1 MKHIFISLLMGF
13 VFLLSACAPAA
24 TAAPFAA
31 TSTSHPAPVDTPIVP
46 TPTVAVPTPT
56 EVQVYTSMNIV
67 KVPAPSLTNN
77 LVNEPT
83 ERMLY
88 VYLPPSYNSSETRYP
103 VLYYLPGYG
112 DGNIIGFRLPDDMD
126 KLIEAGQVDEMII
139 VVASG
144 TSKLGGSFYVNSPV
158 TGNWEDF
165 IVEDVVGYVDS
176 HFRTLAQAES
186 RGITGHSMGGF
197 GALNIAMHHPEVFN
211 AVYSMSPGLFDK
223 NGLAES
229 QMFSSEGLI
238 SKFVEYEKEV
248 SAASLEDAQRHMF
261 ASPQQFALSYG
272 FAFAPNPD
280 RHPPY
285 FDYPYTE
292 AGGQLVRDDAIWEK
306 WESGFG
312 GIADEAKQY
321 KDNFLQLKG
330 IAVDYG
336 INDEYAWI
344 PKGCTYFGEQLTAA
358 GIPVKVES
366 YDGTHQ
372 SGLSERIRD
381 FMLPFFSMKLQFES
395 GE

>member
-1 MKHIFISLLMGF
+1 MKHILISLLIAF
-13 VFLLSACAPAA
+13 VFLSSGCAPAVPA
-24 TAAPFAA
+24 TPSVA
-31 TSTSHPAPVDTPIVP
+31 TSTSQPAPADTPIVP
-46 TPTVAVPTPT
+46 TPTIAVPTST
-56 EVQVYTSMNIV
+56 EVQTHASMNMV
-67 KVPAPSLTNN
+67 KVPAPSLANN

-88 VYLPPSYNSSETRYP
+88 VYLPPSYNTSETRYP

-126 KLIEAGQVDEMII
+126 KLIEARQVNEMII
-139 VVASG
+139 VVAAG
-144 TSKLGGSFYVNSPV
+144 TSKPGGSFYVNSSV

-165 IVEDVVGYVDS
+165 IVKDVVGYMDS
-176 HFRTLAQAES
+176 HFRTLADVES

-197 GALNIAMHHPEVFN
+197 GALNIAMHHPEVFS
-211 AVYSMSPGLFDK
+211 AVYSMSPGLFDE

-229 QMFSSEGLI
+229 QMFSSESLI
-238 SKFVEYEKEV
+238 TKFVEYEKEV
-248 SAASLEDAQRHMF
+248 SASPLEDAQRQMF

-272 FAFAPNPD
+272 LAFAPNPD

-292 AGGQLVRDDAIWEK
+292 VDGQLVRDDAIWKK

-321 KDNFLQLKG
+321 KDNLLRLKG
-330 IAVDYG
+330 IVVDYG
-336 INDEYAWI
+336 TNDEYAWI
-344 PKGCTYFGEQLTAA
+344 PKGCAYFGKQLTAA

-366 YDGTHQ
+366 YEGTHQ

-381 FMLPFFSMKLQFES
+381 FMLPFFSTTLKFEA

>member
-1 MKHIFISLLMGF
+1 MKHILISLLMA
-13 VFLLSACAPAA
+13 VAFLLSSCAPAA
-24 TAAPFAA
+24 SAVA
-31 TSTSHPAPVDTPIVP
+31 TSTSQPTPVDTPIIP
-46 TPTVAVPTPT
+46 TPTIAVPTPT

-67 KVPAPSLTNN
+67 KVPAPSLENN
-77 LVNEPT
+77 LVGEPA

-88 VYLPPSYNSSETRYP
+88 VYLPPSYNTSENRYP

-126 KLIEAGQVDEMII
+126 KLIQGGQVNEMII

-165 IVEDVVGYVDS
+165 IVQDVVGYVDS
-176 HFRTLAQAES
+176 HFRTLAQVES

-197 GALNIAMHHPEVFN
+197 GALNIAMHHPDMFS
-211 AVYSMSPGLFDK
+211 AVYSMSPGLFDE

-229 QMFSSEGLI
+229 QMFSSESLI
-238 SKFVEYEKEV
+238 TKFVEYEKEV
-248 SAASLEDAQRHMF
+248 SASPLEDAQRQMF

-285 FDYPYTE
+285 FDYPYTQVD
-292 AGGQLVRDDAIWEK
+292 GQLVRDDAVWRK

-312 GIADEAKQY
+312 GIAEEAKQY

-330 IAVDYG
+330 IVVDYG
-336 INDEYAWI
+336 TNDEYAWI
-344 PKGCTYFGEQLTAA
+344 PKGCVYFGKQLTAA

-366 YDGTHQ
+366 YEGTHQ
-372 SGLSERIRD
+372 SGLSERIRG
-381 FMLPFFSMKLQFES
+381 FMLPFFSTTLKFES